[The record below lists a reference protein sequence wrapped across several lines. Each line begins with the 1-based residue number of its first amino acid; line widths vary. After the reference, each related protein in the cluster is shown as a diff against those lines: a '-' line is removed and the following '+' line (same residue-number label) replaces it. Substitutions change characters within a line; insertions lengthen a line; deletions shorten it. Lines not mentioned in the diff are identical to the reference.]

1 MGGDLRS
8 GTLLVSDANRPM
20 KVEVVYRNGKRES
33 IDITHEDALEFAQ
46 EAAAAFGVGENKTFT
61 LNESTY
67 QAAQKVLD
75 GKAEKSGKKG
85 KK

>member
-1 MGGDLRS
+1 
-8 GTLLVSDANRPM
+8 M

-46 EAAAAFGVGENKTFT
+46 EAAAAFGVGENKIFT
-61 LNESTY
+61 LNKSTY
-67 QAAQKVLD
+67 QAAQTVLD